1 MIILDSLLSS
11 SSLLMPSSL
20 PDGGEDSMMQ
30 SLSRMQRSPDAMS
43 GPRLCLRVPVGGSA
57 KMRGGTIGGEG
68 GRDGEYDDVRYVLR
82 RTPPTRR
89 RNHQPLL
96 PTDHPV
102 HLPPSRP
109 HQRTGFHYVAGGDT
123 DRDLLRYGGFDRVC
137 EGGGGAGFMGA
148 AAESD

>member
-43 GPRLCLRVPVGGSA
+43 GPRLCLRVPVGGSV
-57 KMRGGTIGGEG
+57 KMRGGTIGGEW

-89 RNHQPLL
+89 RNHQPYFQ
-96 PTDHPV
+96 PTIQSIFHRLVLTKGQASATSPAEI
-102 HLPPSRP
+102 
-109 HQRTGFHYVAGGDT
+109 QTGICYAMENSIECAREVEGL
-123 DRDLLRYGGFDRVC
+123 DLC
-137 EGGGGAGFMGA
+137 
-148 AAESD
+148 